1 MLKALLKT
9 TFGLSLLSAVG
20 LSSFLGANPASAF
33 SFNSNGSIGV
43 GLTDIGKSFQVSFD
57 GNVATQ
63 NVSDLT
69 SLATFTFQGFEN
81 IGSFTQAKFDI
92 DLKNTSTGAI
102 ASRTSA
108 LGFDTDLTLQN
119 ASVATGGLFSNAILN
134 GSLPNQFGALD
145 VCFTDGN
152 NCQGGQNGG
161 ATSGQNSQTFS
172 AKLALNQ
179 GATQF
184 ALSNFGVRYQ
194 SISGTNLGTS
204 GTGTGTVKPPRDPN
218 KIPEPGMAIAIALTS
233 LGVLSASRKSKQ
245 SETEQ
250 QVSV

>member
-9 TFGLSLLSAVG
+9 TFSLSLLSAVG
-20 LSSFLGANPASAF
+20 LSSLIGANPASAF
-33 SFNSNGSIGV
+33 SFNSDGSIGV

-102 ASRTSA
+102 ASRTSV
-108 LGFDTDLTLQN
+108 LGFDTDLALQN

-161 ATSGQNSQTFS
+161 AASGQNSQTFS
-172 AKLALNQ
+172 AKLAFNQ
-179 GATQF
+179 GVSQF

-204 GTGTGTVKPPRDPN
+204 GTGKGTVKPPRDPN

-250 QVSV
+250 QVAV